1 MKRRQSQ
8 ALFSGVQRQDNKQ
21 GEQTETQD
29 IPPDD
34 QETLFSVKVTEHWYK
49 LPWEAVG
56 YPLLEIF
63 RNHPDMVLGCL
74 LYMALLEQGH
84 WTR

>member
-1 MKRRQSQ
+1 MVSRDRTTSK
-8 ALFSGVQRQDNKQ
+8 VNKLKHR
-21 GEQTETQD
+21 TFHLT
-29 IPPDD
+29 IRKHF
-34 QETLFSVKVTEHWYK
+34 FSVKVTEHWYK

-74 LYMALLEQGH
+74 LYIALLEQGH